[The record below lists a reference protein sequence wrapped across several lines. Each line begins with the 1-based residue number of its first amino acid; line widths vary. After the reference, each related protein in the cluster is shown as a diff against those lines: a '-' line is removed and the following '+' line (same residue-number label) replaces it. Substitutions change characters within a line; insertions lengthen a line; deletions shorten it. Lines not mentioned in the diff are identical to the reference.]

1 MEEETKKCYFIDYPK
16 HIIAII
22 LILGMIALGIL
33 SILRDRIVNVERN
46 QLTVSAEGKI
56 FAKPD
61 IAQIGFGVKTDTK
74 KEVAQ
79 VVEDGTVKMNAV
91 IEKMKALGIEEKD
104 IKTTQYNLSPIYSY
118 PQNTGARVLSG
129 YELYQEVTV
138 KIRNLD
144 TIGNVIKES
153 ANLGANQIGNV
164 NFTID
169 DTDALKAEARKQAIE
184 KAKAKAKELSKQT
197 GIKLGKI
204 INVYEDN
211 YYEPMYRNDFAYSS
225 KEALGMG
232 GDAMMTPA
240 IPDIQ
245 SGNMEVRLNVTL
257 MYKVK

>member
-1 MEEETKKCYFIDYPK
+1 MEEETKKCCSMHHPK

-22 LILGMIALGIL
+22 LILGVVAMGIV
-33 SILRDRIVNVERN
+33 SILRDRIVNVENN
-46 QLTVSAEGKI
+46 QLSVTAEGKI

-61 IAQIGFGVKTDTK
+61 IAQVSFGVKTDTK

-79 VVEDGTVKMNAV
+79 AVEEGTTKMNAV
-91 IEKMKALGIEEKD
+91 ITKIKSLGIEEKD
-104 IKTTQYNLSPIYSY
+104 IKTTQYNLNPVYSY
-118 PQNTGARVLSG
+118 PKDLGQSVLSG

-144 TIGNVIKES
+144 TIGNVMKES

-169 DTDALKAEARKQAIE
+169 DTDALKAEARSQAID

-197 GIKLGKI
+197 GIRLGKI
-204 INVYEDN
+204 INVFESD
-211 YYEPMYRNDFAYSS
+211 YYEPIYRNDFAYSA
-225 KEALGMG
+225 KESLGMG
-232 GDAMMTPA
+232 GAMTSAP

-245 SGNMEVRLNVTL
+245 TGDMEVKLNVTL